1 MMLNAITVI
10 FEIFFI
16 IFYFLA
22 LISLP
27 KLPNFR
33 SNLKQTWKTA
43 FADRSFTLSFLGAL
57 AVFSI
62 FPFKADIFF
71 QWIQKRDGIQWND
84 PILNALPALNVSYP
98 IFGIIYLSVI
108 YLLYRLLQDPKRF
121 VWFAWAFNLETLLR
135 FICIY
140 VVALDPPARLVD
152 LHDPLAEMFIYGEN
166 MAITKDLFF
175 SGHTATMV
183 FVCYFLP
190 TTRERRIAIGLSLL
204 LVSLLLVQHV
214 HYSLDVVAAPLFT
227 LAAIWIVKRIRV
239 I

>member
-43 FADRSFTLSFLGAL
+43 FADRSFTLSFVGAL

-121 VWFAWAFNLETLLR
+121 VWFAWAFNLETLFR

-140 VVALDPPARLVD
+140 LVALDPPARLVD

-190 TTRERRIAIGLSLL
+190 TTRERRIAMGLSLL

>member
-1 MMLNAITVI
+1 MLNTITVI

-16 IFYFLA
+16 LFYFLA

-43 FADRSFTLSFLGAL
+43 FADRSFTISFLGAL

-62 FPFKADIFF
+62 FPFKADDYF
-71 QWIQKRDGIQWND
+71 QWIQLRDGIQWND

-121 VWFAWAFNLETLLR
+121 VWFAWAFNVETLFR

-140 VVALDPPARLVD
+140 LVALDPPARLVD

-190 TTRERRIAIGLSLL
+190 TTRERRIGIGLSLL

-214 HYSLDVVAAPLFT
+214 HYSLDVLAAPLFT

>member
-1 MMLNAITVI
+1 MLNTITII

-33 SNLKQTWKTA
+33 SNLKQSWKAA
-43 FADRSFTLSFLGAL
+43 FKDRTFALQFIGAL

-62 FPFKADIFF
+62 FPFKADNYF
-71 QWIQKRDGIQWND
+71 QWIQLREGVQWND
-84 PILNALPALNVSYP
+84 PLLNAIPALNVSYP

-121 VWFAWAFNLETLLR
+121 VWFAWAFNLETTFR
-135 FICIY
+135 FLTIY
-140 VVALDPPARLVD
+140 FVALDPPVGLVD
-152 LHDPLAEMFIYGEN
+152 LHDPLAEFFIYGEN

-183 FVCYFLP
+183 FVCFFLP
-190 TTRERRIAIGLSLL
+190 KANERRIAVLASLVLASLL
-204 LVSLLLVQHV
+204 LIQHV
-214 HYSLDVVAAPLFT
+214 HYSIDILAAPLFT
-227 LAAIWIVKRIRV
+227 LAAIWGVKKTGI

>member
-1 MMLNAITVI
+1 MMLNTITVI

-16 IFYFLA
+16 LFYFLA

-43 FADRSFTLSFLGAL
+43 FANRSFTLSFLGAL

-62 FPFKADIFF
+62 FPFKADDYF
-71 QWIQKRDGIQWND
+71 QWIQKREGIQWND
-84 PILNALPALNVSYP
+84 PLLNALPALNVSYP
-98 IFGIIYLSVI
+98 IFGVIYLSVI

-121 VWFAWAFNLETLLR
+121 VWFAWAFNVETLFR

-140 VVALDPPARLVD
+140 LVALDPPVGLVD

-190 TTRERRIAIGLSLL
+190 TTRERRIAVGLSLL

>member
-1 MMLNAITVI
+1 MLNTITVI

-16 IFYFLA
+16 LFYFLA

-43 FADRSFTLSFLGAL
+43 FAARSFTISFLGAL

-62 FPFKADIFF
+62 FPFKADDYF
-71 QWIQKRDGIQWND
+71 QWIQLRDGIQWND

-121 VWFAWAFNLETLLR
+121 VWFAWAFNVETLFR

-140 VVALDPPARLVD
+140 LVALDPPARLVD

-190 TTRERRIAIGLSLL
+190 TTRERRIGIGLSLL

-214 HYSLDVVAAPLFT
+214 HYSLDVLAAPLFT

>member
-1 MMLNAITVI
+1 MILNTITVI

-16 IFYFLA
+16 LFYFLA

-43 FADRSFTLSFLGAL
+43 FANRSFTLSLLGAL
-57 AVFSI
+57 AVFAI
-62 FPFKADIFF
+62 FPIKADNFF
-71 QWIQKRDGIQWND
+71 QWIQKRDGVQWND
-84 PILNALPALNVSYP
+84 PLLNAIPALNVSYP

-108 YLLYRLLQDPKRF
+108 YLLYLLLENPKRF
-121 VWFAWAFNLETLLR
+121 VWFAWAFNVETLFR
-135 FICIY
+135 FIFIY

-227 LAAIWIVKRIRV
+227 LAAIWIVQRIRV